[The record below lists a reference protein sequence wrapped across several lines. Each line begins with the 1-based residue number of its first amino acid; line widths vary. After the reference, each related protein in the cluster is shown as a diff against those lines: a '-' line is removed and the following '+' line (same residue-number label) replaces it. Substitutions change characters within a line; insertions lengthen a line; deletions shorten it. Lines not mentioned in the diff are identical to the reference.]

1 MSRDPH
7 LTGQPEPDPFHAG
20 ERALQSIVGAREQI
34 AEVGRRIMR
43 DAMPEQ
49 HRELFAKLPFVLC
62 GSVDPS
68 GQPHASILAGPP
80 GFVHAPHAREL
91 VIDALPR
98 ASDPLAANLQPGA
111 SIGLLGIEPHTRRRN
126 RMNGKVGAIGGNGFS
141 VIVEQSFGNCPKYIQ
156 ARRAQWTAP
165 AAVPAEPKVRHGA
178 RLDTAAE
185 RMISDADTFYIA
197 SAHPG
202 APHDRQRSHG
212 VDISHRGGKPGFV
225 RIERAKDHDVL
236 TVPDFSGNALFN
248 TLGNLTLHPH
258 AGLLF
263 IDYRRGDLLQVATEA
278 EILWDGPELDAFAGA
293 ERLLRLQVRNVSWIQ
308 AALPLRWSEPELSPF
323 LEDTGAW
330 REREPQL

>member
-1 MSRDPH
+1 MSPDPH
-7 LTGQPEPDPFHAG
+7 LPDAEPDPFHAG

-49 HRELFAKLPFVLC
+49 HRELFGKLPFVLC
-62 GSVDPS
+62 ASVDAE

-91 VIDALPR
+91 AIDALPR
-98 ASDPLAANLQPGA
+98 ASDPLAANLQLGA

-126 RMNGKVGAIGGNGFS
+126 RMNGRIGAIGEHGFS

-165 AAVPAEPKVRHGA
+165 TAVPADPIVRNSS
-178 RLDTAAE
+178 RLDAAAE
-185 RMISDADTFYIA
+185 RMISEADTFYIA

-202 APHDRQRSHG
+202 APNDRERSHG
-212 VDISHRGGKPGFV
+212 VDVSHRGGKPGFV
-225 RIERAKDHDVL
+225 RIERGADYDVL
-236 TVPDFSGNALFN
+236 TIPDFSGNAMFN
-248 TLGNLTLHPH
+248 TLGNLTLHPR

-263 IDYRRGDLLQVATEA
+263 IDYRSGDLLHVATDA
-278 EILWDGPELDAFAGA
+278 EVIWDGPQLEAFAGA
-293 ERLLRLQVRNVSWIQ
+293 ERLLRLRLRNARFVK
-308 AALPLRWSEPELSPF
+308 AAISLQWSEPEPSPF
-323 LEDTGAW
+323 LQGTGAW
-330 REREPQL
+330 HER